1 MPAGKELQ
9 AGFDSP
15 GGHVAHEKSELGMP
29 DGRRDQNHGHRL
41 VPQGPAKAQLDEIH
55 QLLDEGLSSKAD
67 VRLRALIKS
76 ARSNPSL
83 IANARCALSK
93 SMEMQGRYRE
103 SLEAVAM
110 YETPESR
117 AGLDREAASCIRVQ
131 IGLAYNYTGDHPKAI
146 ALLNSALRAATDNGS
161 ETQIG
166 WVYTALARVYRN
178 LNEYTIAR
186 DHAQNALEHFRHTG
200 DWRGLAESYF
210 GIGLAELFEG
220 NYEQSLEHLHQALNL
235 IGDHP
240 APYLQGK
247 IYTNLA
253 GACWFLKRPQEGV
266 SYLEKSIG
274 YYERTEHKA
283 NATDGYNNLGSTL
296 ILVGDWDRAQKA
308 LEHALALASE
318 MDEQGAKIPMILD
331 SLAELLMLRGDLDAS
346 RNYLDRAVTIS
357 QEHGNKWYAWQPVR
371 TLARY
376 HLMMN
381 QAGLALEQA
390 QHALDLGEA
399 IGDRQAIC
407 ESRLLLAEANL
418 ACHEMAQCAAQLEL
432 IAESTSDATA
442 NLAVSGDAQRL
453 RGMLALEQGDCTR
466 AAHHFGRS
474 ISIFEM
480 LGDTYRAALSHYR
493 LGTAYALNQPERA
506 IEHFELALRVF
517 RKLGA
522 QFDIERTEAAL
533 ASIAEAAPEH
543 HRIVAGVLQLL
554 TIRLAEAIASRELLL
569 RELAAVIRE
578 ETNATGV
585 MIIDPKSNENGPR
598 VGFGWSEEQRAELAA
613 ALAAAKTE
621 AQQDELVAKHNASV
635 TRLVPPNASPATLV
649 IAPCEEIKLPCDLS
663 LDSLLRVVELGLDS
677 CALRER
683 ERLHD
688 VAERNYPGGQ
698 SLLPGFIHTSSAMT
712 QLVQEIL
719 KIRSSDVTVLVTG
732 ESGTGKEL
740 VARAIHANSSR
751 RAKAFVPF
759 NCTAVPKE
767 LSDAYL
773 FGYKRGSFTG
783 AIADSPGVIRAASG
797 GTLFLDE
804 IGDLPLEIQPKLLR
818 FLQEGEIQP
827 LGDQR
832 PVKVDVRVIAATN
845 AKPEDLVAAGK
856 FREDLYYRLN
866 VIRLR
871 VPPLRERRSEIP
883 AMVDYYTSYYS
894 QKFGRRGIQVSP
906 QAMDLLMV
914 CDWPGN
920 VRQLTNEIQR
930 ILARAE
936 DDTLITPDDLSAEL
950 RRTAVPLSQS
960 AFYQKSTSHNE
971 TFAFW
976 ETLTLPEAVDFLE
989 RLMIREAL
997 RKHKGNVSRAARE
1010 LNLTRR
1016 GLQLKLSRYR
1026 EPSGQEAPAA

>member
-1 MPAGKELQ
+1 VAPEEAK
-9 AGFDSP
+9 P
-15 GGHVAHEKSELGMP
+15 GQSIGPS
-29 DGRRDQNHGHRL
+29 DQN
-41 VPQGPAKAQLDEIH
+41 QGRNFILRDAPKDELEEIH
-55 QLLDEGLSSKAD
+55 KLLDQGLSSKVD
-67 VRLRALIKS
+67 TRLRALIKS

-83 IANARCALSK
+83 IAKARCALSR
-93 SMEMQGRYRE
+93 SLEMQGRYRE
-103 SLEAVAM
+103 SLEAVEI

-117 AGLDREAASCIRVQ
+117 TGLNLEAASCIRVQ

-146 ALLNSALRAATDNGS
+146 ALLNSALREANDHS
-161 ETQIG
+161 SDTQIG
-166 WVYTALARVYRN
+166 WVYAALARVYRS

-220 NYEQSLEHLHQALNL
+220 NYEQSLDHLHQALNL

-308 LEHALALASE
+308 LERALALASE
-318 MDEQGAKIPMILD
+318 MDDRGAKIPMILD
-331 SLAELLMLRGDLDAS
+331 SLAELLMLRGDPNAA
-346 RNYLDRAVTIS
+346 RNYLDRAVRIS

-381 QAGLALEQA
+381 EARLAVEQA

-418 ACHEMAQCAAQLEL
+418 ACDDIAGCVAQLKL
-432 IAESTSDATA
+432 VTGAPSDPTS

-453 RGMLALEQGDCTR
+453 RGMLALEQGDGTR

-480 LGDTYRAALSHYR
+480 LGDSYRGALSHYW
-493 LGTAYALNQPERA
+493 LGRAYALNQPERA
-506 IEHFELALRVF
+506 AEHFELALRVF

-522 QFDIERTEAAL
+522 HFDIERTEAAL
-533 ASIAEAAPEH
+533 GSIEEAAPE
-543 HRIVAGVLQLL
+543 RQLIVAGVLQLL

-585 MIIDPKSNENGPR
+585 MIVDPGSHDKHGVL
-598 VGFGWSEEQRAELAA
+598 VGYGWTEAERAEIAA
-613 ALAAAKTE
+613 ALAAVNTE
-621 AQQDELVAKHNASV
+621 ADQDDVIAKRDASI
-635 TRLVPPNASPATLV
+635 TRLVPPNALPATLI
-649 IAPCEEIKLPCDLS
+649 IAPREEIKLPCGLS

-683 ERLHD
+683 ERLHE
-688 VAERNYPGGQ
+688 VAERTHTGGQ

-751 RAKAFVPF
+751 RSKAFVPF

-783 AIADSPGVIRAASG
+783 AVADSPGVIRAASG

-804 IGDLPLEIQPKLLR
+804 VGDLPLEIQPKLLR

-832 PVKVDVRVIAATN
+832 PVKVDVRIIAATN
-845 AKPEDLVAAGK
+845 ADPEEMVAAGK

-883 AMVDYYTSYYS
+883 AIVDYYINYYS
-894 QKFGRRGIQVSP
+894 QKFGRRNLQVSP
-906 QAMDLLMV
+906 QTIDLLMV
-914 CDWPGN
+914 NDWPGN

-930 ILARAE
+930 IIARAE

-950 RRTAVPLSQS
+950 KHTAVPLAPSMS
-960 AFYQKSTSHNE
+960 AQLSAKGTE
-971 TFAFW
+971 AFAFW
-976 ETLTLPEAVDFLE
+976 EDLTLPEAVDFLE
-989 RLMIREAL
+989 RLMIAEAL
-997 RKHKGNVSRAARE
+997 RRHKGNVSRAARE

-1016 GLQLKLSRYR
+1016 GLQLKLGRYR
-1026 EPSGQEAPAA
+1026 LPPSEERPAA

>member
-1 MPAGKELQ
+1 MKQKPKPDLTVTIRTGAP
-9 AGFDSP
+9 DRR
-15 GGHVAHEKSELGMP
+15 SEASAAL
-29 DGRRDQNHGHRL
+29 DG
-41 VPQGPAKAQLDEIH
+41 QLEEINN
-55 QLLDEGLSSKAD
+55 LLDQGLSSAVD
-67 VRLRALIKS
+67 ARLRSLIKS
-76 ARSNPSL
+76 ARFDTSL
-83 IANARCALSK
+83 TARARCALSR
-93 SMEMQGRYRE
+93 SLEMQGRYRE

-110 YETPESR
+110 YEFPESR
-117 AGLDREAASCIRVQ
+117 GSLDDEALSHVRVQ
-131 IGLAYNYTGDHPKAI
+131 VGLAYNYTGDHPKAI
-146 ALLNSALRAATDNGS
+146 ALLNTALREAVENDSN
-161 ETQIG
+161 TQIG
-166 WVYTALARVYRN
+166 WVYVALARVYRN
-178 LNEYTIAR
+178 INEYTIAR
-186 DHAQNALEHFRHTG
+186 DHARNALEHFRHTG

-220 NYEQSLEHLHQALNL
+220 NYEQSVDHLQQALNL
-235 IGDHP
+235 IGDRT

-247 IYTNLA
+247 IYTNMA

-266 SYLEKSIG
+266 GYLEKAIG

-296 ILVGDWDRAQKA
+296 ILVGDWDRAQTA
-308 LEHALALASE
+308 LERALALASE
-318 MDEQGAKIPMILD
+318 IDERGAKVPMILD
-331 SLAELLMLRGDLDAS
+331 SLAELLMLRGDLAAARS
-346 RNYLDRAVTIS
+346 HLERAVRIS
-357 QEHGNKWYAWQPVR
+357 EEHGNKWYAWQPVR
-371 TLARY
+371 TLSRY

-381 QAGLALEQA
+381 EAALALEQA
-390 QHALDLGEA
+390 QHALELGEA

-418 ACHEMAQCAAQLEL
+418 ACHERAKCGAQLEL
-432 IAESTSDATA
+432 VTETASDPTS

-453 RGMLALEQGDCTR
+453 HGMLALDQGDSTR

-480 LGDTYRAALSHYR
+480 LGDRYRGALAHYW
-493 LGTAYALNQPERA
+493 LGRAYAVDQPERA
-506 IEHFELALRVF
+506 AEHFELALNTF
-517 RKLGA
+517 RRLGA
-522 QFDIERTEAAL
+522 RFDTEQTERAL
-533 ASIAEAAPEH
+533 AAIEDAVPE
-543 HRIVAGVLQLL
+543 RQRAVAGLLQLL
-554 TIRLAEAIASRELLL
+554 TLRLAEAVASRELLL

-578 ETNATGV
+578 ETNASGV
-585 MIIDPKSNENGPR
+585 LILEANSHNEYAVI
-598 VGFGWSEEQRAELAA
+598 VGYGWPEAETAEIA
-613 ALAAAKTE
+613 DALAQARTE
-621 AQQDELVAKHNASV
+621 SEQDRVLAERNASI
-635 TRLVPPNASPATLV
+635 TKLVPPNAAPATLV
-649 IAPCEEIKLPCDLS
+649 IAPRAEIKLPCGLS
-663 LDSLLRVVELGLDS
+663 VESLLRVVELGLDS
-677 CALRER
+677 CCLRER
-683 ERLHD
+683 ERQHD
-688 VAERNYPGGQ
+688 SAEQAHQSGQ
-698 SLLPGFIHTSSAMT
+698 SLLPGFIHTSPAMT
-712 QLVQEIL
+712 QLVQEVL

-751 RAKAFVPF
+751 RSKTFVPF

-773 FGYKRGSFTG
+773 FGYKRGAFTG
-783 AIADSPGVIRAASG
+783 AVADSPGVIRAASG

-832 PVKVDVRVIAATN
+832 PVKVDVRIIAATN
-845 AKPEDLVAAGK
+845 ADLEDLVAAGR

-883 AMVDYYTSYYS
+883 AIVDYYADLYS
-894 QKFGRRGIQVSP
+894 QKFGRRNIKVNP
-906 QAMDLLMV
+906 QTMDLLMV

-936 DDTLITPDDLSAEL
+936 DDTVITPEALSSEL
-950 RRTAVPLSQS
+950 RRTAVPLSPP
-960 AFYQKSTSHNE
+960 AADREAT
-971 TFAFW
+971 TDAFAFW
-976 ETLTLPEAVDFLE
+976 EDLTLPEAVDYLE
-989 RLMIREAL
+989 RLMIAEAL

-1016 GLQLKLSRYR
+1016 GLQLKLGRYR
-1026 EPSGQEAPAA
+1026 LATGQELNAA

>member
-1 MPAGKELQ
+1 MTPEEAK
-9 AGFDSP
+9 P
-15 GGHVAHEKSELGMP
+15 GQSVGPS
-29 DGRRDQNHGHRL
+29 DQNRSRNFIL
-41 VPQGPAKAQLDEIH
+41 RDAPKDELEEIH
-55 QLLDEGLSSKAD
+55 KLLDQGLSSKVD
-67 VRLRALIKS
+67 TRLRALIKS

-83 IANARCALSK
+83 IAKARCALSR
-93 SMEMQGRYRE
+93 SLEMQGRYRE
-103 SLEAVAM
+103 SLEAVAI

-117 AGLDREAASCIRVQ
+117 TGLNLEAASCIRVQ

-146 ALLNSALRAATDNGS
+146 ALLNSALREANDNS
-161 ETQIG
+161 SDTQVG
-166 WVYTALARVYRN
+166 WVYAALARVYRS

-220 NYEQSLEHLHQALNL
+220 NYEQSLDHLHQALNL
-235 IGDHP
+235 IGERP

-308 LEHALALASE
+308 LERALALASE
-318 MDEQGAKIPMILD
+318 MDDQGAKIPMILD
-331 SLAELLMLRGDLDAS
+331 SLAELLMLRGDPNGA
-346 RNYLDRAVTIS
+346 RNYLDRAVRIS

-381 QAGLALEQA
+381 EAKLAVEQA
-390 QHALDLGEA
+390 QQALDLGEA

-418 ACHEMAQCAAQLEL
+418 ACNDTAACVAQLEL
-432 IAESTSDATA
+432 VTGTTSDPTS

-453 RGMLALEQGDCTR
+453 RGMLALEQGDGTR

-480 LGDTYRAALSHYR
+480 LGDSYRGALSHYW
-493 LGTAYALNQPERA
+493 LGRAYALNQPERA
-506 IEHFELALRVF
+506 AEHLELALRVF

-522 QFDIERTEAAL
+522 HFDIERSEAAL
-533 ASIAEAAPEH
+533 TSIEEVTPE
-543 HRIVAGVLQLL
+543 RQLIVAGVLQLL
-554 TIRLAEAIASRELLL
+554 TIRLAEAVASRELLL

-578 ETNATGV
+578 ETNATAV
-585 MIIDPKSNENGPR
+585 MIVDPGSHDKHGVL
-598 VGFGWSEEQRAELAA
+598 VGYGWTEAERAEIAA
-613 ALAAAKTE
+613 ALAAVNTE
-621 AQQDELVAKHNASV
+621 ADQDDVIAKREASIM
-635 TRLVPPNASPATLV
+635 RLVPPNALLATLI
-649 IAPCEEIKLPCDLS
+649 IAPREEIKLPCGLS

-683 ERLHD
+683 ERLHE
-688 VAERNYPGGQ
+688 VAERTHTGGQ

-751 RAKAFVPF
+751 RSKAFVPF

-783 AIADSPGVIRAASG
+783 AVADSPGVIRAASG

-804 IGDLPLEIQPKLLR
+804 VGDLPLEIQPKLLR

-832 PVKVDVRVIAATN
+832 PIKVDVRIIAATN
-845 AKPEDLVAAGK
+845 ADPEEMVAAGK

-883 AMVDYYTSYYS
+883 AIVDYYISYYS
-894 QKFGRRGIQVSP
+894 QKFGRRNLQVSP
-906 QAMDLLMV
+906 QTMDLLMV
-914 CDWPGN
+914 NDWPGN

-936 DDTLITPDDLSAEL
+936 DHTLITPDDLSAEL
-950 RRTAVPLSQS
+950 KHTAVPLAPSVS
-960 AFYQKSTSHNE
+960 AQLSAKGTE
-971 TFAFW
+971 AFAFW
-976 ETLTLPEAVDFLE
+976 EDLTLPEAVDFLE
-989 RLMIREAL
+989 RLMIAEAL
-997 RKHKGNVSRAARE
+997 RRHKGNVSRAARE

-1016 GLQLKLSRYR
+1016 GLQLKLGRYR
-1026 EPSGQEAPAA
+1026 IPPSEERPAA

>member
-1 MPAGKELQ
+1 MTKEESKSIKGSSAGILNIHHEIGARNLSKDEL
-9 AGFDSP
+9 
-15 GGHVAHEKSELGMP
+15 E
-29 DGRRDQNHGHRL
+29 
-41 VPQGPAKAQLDEIH
+41 EISK
-55 QLLDEGLSSKAD
+55 LLDQGLSSQVD
-67 VRLRALIKS
+67 SRLRALIKS
-76 ARSNPSL
+76 ARADTSL
-83 IANARCALSK
+83 IARARCVLSK
-93 SMEMQGRYRE
+93 SLEMQGRYRE
-103 SLEAVAM
+103 SLEAIAM

-117 AGLDREAASCIRVQ
+117 IGLNAEALSRIRIQ

-146 ALLNSALRAATDNGS
+146 ALLNAALKAATEKDS
-161 ETQIG
+161 DTQIG
-166 WVYTALARVYRN
+166 WVYVALARVYRN

-186 DHAQNALEHFRHTG
+186 DHAQNALDHFRHTG

-220 NYEQSLEHLHQALNL
+220 KYEPSLDHLQQALNL
-235 IGDHP
+235 IGDHV

-247 IYTNLA
+247 IYTNMA

-266 SYLEKSIG
+266 GYLEKAIG

-296 ILVGDWDRAQKA
+296 ILIGDWDRAQKA

-318 MDEQGAKIPMILD
+318 IDERGAKVPMILD
-331 SLAELLMLRGDLDAS
+331 SLAELLMLRGDREGA

-357 QEHGNKWYAWQPVR
+357 EEHGNKWYAWQPVR

-381 QAGLALEQA
+381 EAGLALDQA
-390 QHALDLGEA
+390 QHALELGEA

-407 ESRLLLAEANL
+407 ESHLLLAEAHL
-418 ACHEMAQCAAQLEL
+418 ACHDPAKAAAQLEL
-432 IAESTSDATA
+432 VTETTTDPTS
-442 NLAVSGDAQRL
+442 NLAISGDAQRL
-453 RGMLALEQGDCTR
+453 RGMLALEEGDSTR

-474 ISIFEM
+474 ISICEM
-480 LGDTYRAALSHYR
+480 LGDRYRGALSHYW
-493 LGTAYALNQPERA
+493 LGRAYTAGQPERA
-506 IEHFELALRVF
+506 AEHFELALHVF

-522 QFDIERTEAAL
+522 QFDTERTETAL
-533 ASIAEAAPEH
+533 AAIDDAAPE
-543 HRIVAGVLQLL
+543 RQRAVAGVLQLL
-554 TIRLAEAIASRELLL
+554 TLRLAEAIASRELLL

-578 ETNATGV
+578 ETNASGV
-585 MIIDPKSNENGPR
+585 MILDGSPNNESA
-598 VGFGWSEEQRAELAA
+598 VLVAYGWSETESAA
-613 ALAAAKTE
+613 IANALAVSTTE
-621 AQQDELVAKHNASV
+621 NERDKVIAQLGASI
-635 TRLVPPNASPATLV
+635 TRLAPPNALPATLV
-649 IAPCEEIKLPCDLS
+649 IAPREEIKLPCGLS
-663 LDSLLRVVELGLDS
+663 IESLLRVVELGLDS

-683 ERLHD
+683 ERQHD
-688 VAERNYPGGQ
+688 VAERNPQGNQ

-712 QLVQEIL
+712 HLVQEIL

-783 AIADSPGVIRAASG
+783 AVADSPGVIRAASG

-832 PVKVDVRVIAATN
+832 PVKVDVRIIAATN
-845 AKPEDLVAAGK
+845 ADPEDLVAAGK

-883 AMVDYYTSYYS
+883 AIVDYYIGHYS
-894 QKFGRRGIQVSP
+894 QKFGRRNIQVSP
-906 QAMDLLMV
+906 QTMDLLMV

-936 DDTLITPDDLSAEL
+936 DDTLITPNDLSSEL
-950 RRTAVPLSQS
+950 RRTAVPLSPS
-960 AFYQKSTSHNE
+960 ASLQRFASANDA
-971 TFAFW
+971 FAFW
-976 ETLTLPEAVDFLE
+976 EDLTLPEAVDYLE
-989 RLMIREAL
+989 RLMIAEAL
-997 RKHKGNVSRAARE
+997 RKHNGNVSRAARE
-1010 LNLTRR
+1010 LSLTRR
-1016 GLQLKLSRYR
+1016 GLQLKLGRYR
-1026 EPSGQEAPAA
+1026 LPPGEERPAA